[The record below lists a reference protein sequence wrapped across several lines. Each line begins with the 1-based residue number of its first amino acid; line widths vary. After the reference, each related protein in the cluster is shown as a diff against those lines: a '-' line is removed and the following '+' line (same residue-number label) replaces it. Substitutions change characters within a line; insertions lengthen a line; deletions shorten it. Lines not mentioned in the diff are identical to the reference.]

1 MHVAAVIPNWNGAH
15 LLRRL
20 FPTLTAQVR
29 RFDSVIVVDNGSSD
43 DSVDLSEDFGATV
56 VKFGANR
63 GFAAAVNAGFAATD
77 AAAVAVLNN
86 DVELSPTWLEVL
98 TRRLSDENVAF
109 VSGKTVMASDPAVLD
124 GAFDAVSRGGCALRC
139 GSGRPDGPY
148 WSAARSIQFAP
159 LTAVLVRTSCFR
171 SVGGL
176 DESFESYLEDVDF
189 GLRCASLGYSGVY
202 EPAATALHVG
212 SATLGHWNARTVRN
226 IARNQLLL
234 LARHYDS
241 GMLRRFG
248 WSIAVGQLL
257 WGLVAIRHGAAA
269 AWITGKTEG
278 LRRFRSNRMPG
289 NPQLIPILEASE
301 RTIRDVQEQTGGDLY
316 WRLYFALTSQPPRH

>member
-43 DSVDLSEDFGATV
+43 DSVDLSERFGARV
-56 VKFGANR
+56 VKFSANH
-63 GFAAAVNAGFAATD
+63 GFAAAVNAGFATTD

-86 DVELSPTWLEVL
+86 DVELSPTWLDVL
-98 TRRLSDENVAF
+98 LGRLSNETVAF
-109 VSGKTVMASDPAVLD
+109 VCGKTVMASDPAILD
-124 GAFDAVSRGGCALRC
+124 GAFDAVSRAGCALRC
-139 GSGRPDGPY
+139 GSGRPDGRY
-148 WSAARSIQFAP
+148 WSAARSIHFAP
-159 LTAVLVRTSCFR
+159 FTAVLVRASCFR

-226 IARNQLLL
+226 IARNQVLL

-248 WSIAVGQLL
+248 WSIAVGQIL
-257 WGLVAIRHGAAA
+257 WGLVAIRHGAAT
-269 AWITGKTEG
+269 AWIAGKIEG
-278 LRRFRSNRMPG
+278 VRRFRSSRLSG
-289 NPQLIPILEASE
+289 NPQLIPIIEESE
-301 RTIRDVQEQTGGDLY
+301 RTIRDVQTKTGEDLY
-316 WRLYFALTSQPPRH
+316 WQLYFALTSRLPPE